1 MTSRAI
7 KRNQQRNQTAS
18 ISKRIDSA
26 ILWITLS
33 TLFVVP
39 LIFGFADFVAVFSE
53 LKLVTLHLG
62 AGLIAIL
69 WLWQIVIDK
78 INTPETDKP
87 SEFDLLR
94 WAAKSPARWLIIAVA
109 LWLLTQVISTILS
122 PLPIISLLGADDLR
136 SGYNLYDNISLFVI
150 FAVVAG
156 RFRTERRLRLIVLT
170 LISSGTIAA
179 AYSLAQHFGWDP
191 IGDSEGRSRV
201 WSSFENPLNF
211 GSYMVMTIPATLAMA
226 IPKRERK
233 FLWLGILAAAVGL
246 QLGGLWFS
254 GGRGPYISFIAGLIS
269 FGIISMSI
277 GQFKAI
283 VSSGITF
290 LGGLVIAMIIIATPS
305 PQDDTGFSRILDIGD
320 QLIGSSDEELD
331 NKNGL
336 DARFDIWGTTLETV
350 TRWDTPR
357 DESSLSSVLRPVFG
371 FGPDM
376 FVYSYPLVAQPQ
388 WSNNLVDHPHNYE
401 LQILMEQG
409 IVGLFLLLSV
419 LALTAITIYRTITI
433 LKSQS
438 NELSLLSILLLAT
451 APALIGKLI
460 EMQSGVSRVSELTM
474 TFALFGV
481 VAAIWF
487 LVSTKYPSARSS
499 TAEALPSKLSFSLK
513 PRTVSKITILATI
526 TVSAVVLIT
535 LVSWDLRRTSASLA
549 WSSAVAAATDI
560 ERATGLLESQVDA
573 PEREF
578 FTNTLFIEL
587 FNAAFEEHNLKNE
600 DGAFQLMHTARQ
612 LLLDAEE
619 RDPYKRDVQ
628 INLFRTEILLSNWGQ
643 TDFTEQAVE
652 RSETIFKLY
661 PAYLS
666 MLKIVADD
674 MPFVGRDDLAAEYHA
689 RISAAK

>member
-1 MTSRAI
+1 
-7 KRNQQRNQTAS
+7 
-18 ISKRIDSA
+18 
-26 ILWITLS
+26 
-33 TLFVVP
+33 
-39 LIFGFADFVAVFSE
+39 
-53 LKLVTLHLG
+53 
-62 AGLIAIL
+62 
-69 WLWQIVIDK
+69 
-78 INTPETDKP
+78 
-87 SEFDLLR
+87 
-94 WAAKSPARWLIIAVA
+94 
-109 LWLLTQVISTILS
+109 
-122 PLPIISLLGADDLR
+122 
-136 SGYNLYDNISLFVI
+136 
-150 FAVVAG
+150 VVAG
-156 RFRTERRLRLIVLT
+156 KFRTERRLRLLVLT

-191 IGDSEGRSRV
+191 IGEGEGRSRV
-201 WSSFENPLNF
+201 WSSFGNPLNF
-211 GSYMVMTIPATLAMA
+211 GSYMVMTIPATLAIA

-233 FLWLGILAAAVGL
+233 YLWLGILAAGVGL

-254 GGRGPYISFIAGLIS
+254 GGRGPYIAFVAGLIS
-269 FGIISMSI
+269 FGIISMWI

-283 VSSGITF
+283 ASSGITL
-290 LGGLVIAMIIIATPS
+290 LGGLFIAIIIIAIPS
-305 PQDDTGFSRILDIGD
+305 PQDDIGFSRILDIGD
-320 QLIGSSDEELD
+320 QIVGLSDEELD
-331 NKNGL
+331 NKNGI

-376 FVYSYPLVAQPQ
+376 FVYSYPLVAEPQ

-419 LALTAITIYRTITI
+419 LALIAITIYQTITI

-438 NELSLLSILLLAT
+438 NELSFLSILILAT
-451 APALIGKLI
+451 VPALIGKII

-487 LVSTKYPSARSS
+487 LLSTKYPSTKSS

-513 PRTVSKITILATI
+513 PGTVSKITIMATLA
-526 TVSAVVLIT
+526 VSAVVLIT
-535 LVSWDLRRTSASLA
+535 LVGWDLRRTSASLA
-549 WSSAVAAATDI
+549 WSSAVAAETDI
-560 ERATGLLESQVDA
+560 ERAIGLLESQVDA
-573 PEREF
+573 PERPF
-578 FTNTLFIEL
+578 FTNSLFIEL

-600 DGAFQLMHTARQ
+600 DGSFQLMHTARQ
-612 LLLDAEE
+612 LLLDYEE

-628 INLFRTEILLSNWGQ
+628 INLFKTEILLSNWGQ

-666 MLKIVADD
+666 MLQIVADD
-674 MPFVGRDDLAAEYHA
+674 MPFVGRDDLAAEYNA
-689 RISAAK
+689 RINAAK